1 MGHQTAHSL
10 LTQQEGG
17 DIHTIVVE
25 VGTIMIPITNLHRHS
40 TSNRHGQL
48 IRNPSNNNSLQLVHH
63 LVLLVRLRVYL
74 PTLVT
79 HMRHMEDTKPIAL
92 CIMLL

>member
-17 DIHTIVVE
+17 DMHTIAVE
-25 VGTIMIPITNLHRHS
+25 VGTTMIPITNLHRHS
-40 TSNRHGQL
+40 ISNRHGQL
-48 IRNPSNNNSLQLVHH
+48 IRSPSNSSLQLAHH
-63 LVLLVRLRVYL
+63 LVLLVRLQVYL

-79 HMRHMEDTKPIAL
+79 HMRHMEDTKPIAQ
-92 CIMLL
+92 CITLP